1 MVLILA
7 PRRRLVPVV
16 ALFTFVFVLL
26 FLRRSD
32 GYDYGAHVPPSSSS
46 SSSSSFFS
54 FLGGSAPSPQP
65 FPPTSERVPFRNSS
79 FDWTDVDQHFP
90 IHSMI
95 PLPTGRPR
103 RRIPRIQHDFSP
115 SFFRTTTTVTTTET
129 ELEARRAAVR
139 DVFVQGWKTYRDRAW
154 GQDEVGPVSGEPKKN
169 TYGGWAVTLFDSLDT
184 LWIMGLKDE
193 FYDAA
198 TYAAQVDWAAEKTR
212 AEGGGGFNVL
222 DTTVRHLAGLL
233 SAFDLSGELA
243 LLRKAT
249 ELGDL
254 LYMAFD
260 TPNRLPARWA
270 NLNNMRAGTQM
281 AGDHDPSA
289 ATGTLALEFAHLSQL
304 TGDPRYFDA
313 VARVTRVLQRTQH
326 QSLLPGMW
334 PRLVDFRNERVDTDN
349 AFTLGATAGSLY
361 EYLPKMHALLGGRD
375 PIYEAM
381 YRRAAETAARHI
393 VFRPMLPSD
402 AAHQREEEE
411 QERGEQTPIQ
421 PSRPRI
427 LFTGDVY
434 VHDERIDHIPETQ
447 QAACFAGGFFALG
460 GRLFDLDHHLDMG
473 DQLARGCAWAY
484 DAFPAGVMPEVSTLI
499 PCSRSS
505 EGNEQA
511 TDTASADIRSKKSRG
526 DEKKIG
532 RDHRK
537 ALEDGSGSG
546 SGVHLDECPW
556 DPDRWAGEGD
566 PRLRKGFKNVKDPRY
581 LLRPEAIESV
591 FLLYR
596 MTGKEDLR
604 DIAWRMFQATVNAT
618 QTPHGNAAIDDVT
631 AHQGGTN
638 KIDSMESHWFA
649 QTLKYYYLIFS
660 PPDLISLDDFV
671 LNTEGHPFRL
681 GI

>member
-1 MVLILA
+1 MVLVFV
-7 PRRRLVPVV
+7 PHRRRLVPIV
-16 ALFTFVFVLL
+16 ALFTCVFFVLAL
-26 FLRRSD
+26 LRRHD
-32 GYDYGAHVPPSSSS
+32 GYHGANVP
-46 SSSSSFFS
+46 SSSFFS
-54 FLGGSAPSPQP
+54 FLGSSAPSPRP
-65 FPPTSERVPFRNSS
+65 FPPPSERVPFRNSS
-79 FDWTDVDQHFP
+79 FDWTDADQHFP
-90 IHSMI
+90 VHALT

-103 RRIPRIQHDFSP
+103 RRLPRIQHDFSSS
-115 SFFRTTTTVTTTET
+115 SFSRTAAARKT
-129 ELEARRAAVR
+129 ELEARRDAVR
-139 DVFVQGWKTYRDRAW
+139 DVFVRGWNTYKDRAW

-184 LWIMGLKDE
+184 LWIMGLEDE
-193 FYDAA
+193 FYEAA

-212 AEGGGGFNVL
+212 AEGGGGGSGGFSVF
-222 DTTVRHLAGLL
+222 DTTVSHLAGLL

-260 TPNRLPARWA
+260 TPNRLPAHWA

-304 TGDPRYFDA
+304 TGDPKYFDA
-313 VARVTRVLQRTQH
+313 IDRVTRVLQRTQH

-349 AFTLGATAGSLY
+349 AFTLGAMAGSLY

-375 PIYEAM
+375 LAYETM
-381 YRRAAETAARHI
+381 YRAAADTAARHL
-393 VFRPMLPSD
+393 VFRPMLPPTD
-402 AAHQREEEE
+402 AEQSEEKQE
-411 QERGEQTPIQ
+411 QGQGQ
-421 PSRPRI
+421 PQNPTRI
-427 LFTGDVY
+427 LFAGEVY
-434 VHDERIDHIPETQ
+434 AHGERIDHVPETQ

-460 GRLFDLDHHLDMG
+460 GRLFDLDPHLDMG
-473 DQLARGCAWAY
+473 EQLARGCAWAY
-484 DAFPAGVMPEVSTLI
+484 DAFPAGVMPEVATLI
-499 PCSRSS
+499 PCARSS
-505 EGNEQA
+505 GGSVQA
-511 TDTASADIRSKKSRG
+511 RAKANAKSNTSRG
-526 DEKKIG
+526 DQNEKG
-532 RDHRK
+532 RSRGKTQD
-537 ALEDGSGSG
+537 DGSDSS
-546 SGVHLDECPW
+546 SGVHHDECPW

-566 PRLRKGFKNVKDPRY
+566 HRLRRGFKNVKDPRY

-596 MTGKEDLR
+596 MTGKEDLL
-604 DIAWRMFQATVNAT
+604 DVAWRMFQATVNAT

-631 AHQGGTN
+631 VRQGATN

-649 QTLKYYYLIFS
+649 QTLKYYFLIFS